1 MHWRRIWRETAIPGR
16 RTVEAELNSVR
27 RCAVQWLSRG
37 SRGRDRS
44 PASPELE
51 RETSRPRVSIPLVSH
66 YGLSNVPADAPAS
79 ATQSPDVHLGR
90 GSRNAPYRADRPR
103 LSRTKFTSPSRSRC
117 GTAPGCATSARVSP
131 LRRSSA
137 LQRAARSRRSAAHAS
152 RTKASVAVRLSIVQG
167 TAGIAVTAVA
177 GTHRLRYRRSA
188 CSTRALRLPAP
199 HSSASRSKTFAS
211 EAITPASGTRACG
224 SLCRRR
230 RAPAA
235 CFRWKSPPDDPAAAR
250 QCASSSTA

>member
-51 RETSRPRVSIPLVSH
+51 RNFAASSGHSPGEPSKACRMCRPTPPLQQ
-66 YGLSNVPADAPAS
+66 PRA
-79 ATQSPDVHLGR
+79 PDVHLGR

-103 LSRTKFTSPSRSRC
+103 LSRTKFTRPSRSRC
-117 GTAPGCATSARVSP
+117 GTAPGCATSARVDP

-137 LQRAARSRRSAAHAS
+137 LQRAARSRRSAAPAS
-152 RTKASVAVRLSIVQG
+152 RTKASVAVRLSTGEG

-177 GTHRLRYRRSA
+177 GTHRLKYRRSA

-211 EAITPASGTRACG
+211 EAITPANGTRACG